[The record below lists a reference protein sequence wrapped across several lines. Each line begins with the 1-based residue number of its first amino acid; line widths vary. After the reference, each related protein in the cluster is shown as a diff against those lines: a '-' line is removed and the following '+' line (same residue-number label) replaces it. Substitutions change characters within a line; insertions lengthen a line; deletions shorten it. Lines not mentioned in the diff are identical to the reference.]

1 MRSRCTSNS
10 LYIFISVYTPFRR
23 LTIVVASG
31 VLTLLTPIPGQ
42 AQQDFWSAV
51 NASRQLFEVTDYPQ
65 ALTQIEQA
73 KPLAQ
78 SDDQRATVSLY
89 EGLILATLGQRNRTD
104 AISAFREGL
113 LLAPWARLPDGAS
126 EQVQHLFEEVRN
138 SVRTGLSRRDPG
150 VPGPSGSPSRKNLR
164 ENFGSVLQQ
173 LQKAL
178 EDGDYSQSLQLLER
192 CEQLIRHKE
201 QNVTLALYKGV
212 ILANMGHDRIS
223 RAASAFREG
232 LLHNHRAKLPVKSSA
247 SVERGLEEIRAR
259 VINELASRP
268 QVPPE
273 DKSRWKATGSMVKER
288 ESHTATLL
296 PSGNVLVA
304 GGLDSSGTLSEAE
317 LYNPR
322 EGTWS
327 ATDGMGT
334 GRYHHTA
341 TLLRT
346 GLVLVVGGE
355 NYEEGVLS
363 SAELYDPN
371 KGTWSS
377 AGSISTGRQYHTAIL
392 LPSGHVLVAGGEDSS
407 GEKLSSA
414 EIYDPATG
422 LWTATSSM
430 STDRIYHEAV
440 LLPSGRVLVM
450 GGISNTGYTSSAE
463 EYVPDQKKWVPS
475 QGNLPLAVS
484 EHRATLLRSG
494 RILLTGG
501 DDGSTG
507 QPATAI
513 YTPATGTFS
522 PGSAPMNI
530 GRVAH
535 TATELTSGNVLV
547 TGGEVTDKPSPI
559 NAEVYNVITGQWTPT
574 TSMLISR
581 DRYTATLLPSG
592 EVLIAGGSHEGTPL
606 NSSELYQP

>member
-1 MRSRCTSNS
+1 M
-10 LYIFISVYTPFRR
+10 
-23 LTIVVASG
+23 
-31 VLTLLTPIPGQ
+31 LLTPVPGQ

-51 NASRQLFEVTDYPQ
+51 NTSRQSFEVAAYPQ
-65 ALTQIEQA
+65 ALTQLEQA
-73 KPLAQ
+73 KLLAQ
-78 SDDQRATVSLY
+78 GDNQRATVSLY
-89 EGLILATLGQRNRTD
+89 EGLILATLGQRNRTE

-113 LLAPWARLPDGAS
+113 LLSPWVKLPDGAS
-126 EQVQHLFEEVRN
+126 EQVQHLFEEVRA
-138 SVRTGLSRRDPG
+138 SVRMGLSRRDPG
-150 VPGPSGSPSRKNLR
+150 VPSPSGSPPRKNLR

-178 EDGDYSQSLQLLER
+178 ESGDYAQALELLAR

-212 ILANMGHDRIS
+212 ILANMGHDRIT

-232 LLHNHRAKLPVKSSA
+232 LLRNYRAKLPVKSSA
-247 SVERGLEEIRAR
+247 SVERNIEEIRAR

-296 PSGNVLVA
+296 QSGNVLVT

-317 LYNPR
+317 LYNPN

-327 ATDGMGT
+327 STDGMST

-341 TLLRT
+341 TRLHT

-371 KGTWSS
+371 KGTWSP
-377 AGSISTGRQYHTAIL
+377 AGSMSTGRHYHTATL
-392 LPSGHVLVAGGEDSS
+392 LSSGHVLVTGGEDPS
-407 GEKLSSA
+407 GERLSSA
-414 EIYDPATG
+414 EIYDPSTG
-422 LWTATSSM
+422 LWTVTSSM

-450 GGISNTGYTSSAE
+450 GGITDTGYTSSAE
-463 EYVPDQKKWVPS
+463 EYDPEQRKWLPS

-484 EHRATLLRSG
+484 EHRATPLRSG
-494 RILLTGG
+494 RILITGG
-501 DDGSTG
+501 DDGTTG
-507 QPATAI
+507 QTTTAI
-513 YTPATGTFS
+513 YIPSTGTFL
-522 PGSAPMNI
+522 PGSTPMNM

-535 TATELTSGNVLV
+535 TATELNSGNVLV
-547 TGGEVTDKPSPI
+547 LGGEVTDKPSPI
-559 NAEVYNVITGQWTPT
+559 NAEVYNVSTGQWTPT
-574 TSMLISR
+574 MSMLISR